1 MDHHHD
7 MKCKIVV
14 VGDTQCGKT
23 SLLNVFAKD
32 SFPEVCREKS
42 PININVNLIIC
53 VMSVTFIERFSH
65 ELVILFG

>member
-1 MDHHHD
+1 MMDHHHD

-42 PININVNLIIC
+42 PLNKNINLFFNVIC
-53 VMSVTFIERFSH
+53 VIGAKVM
-65 ELVILFG
+65 

>member
-1 MDHHHD
+1 MMDHHHD
-7 MKCKIVV
+7 LKCKIVV

-42 PININVNLIIC
+42 MNINSILN
-53 VMSVTFIERFSH
+53 VMGAKFALYLSQ
-65 ELVILFG
+65 

>member
-1 MDHHHD
+1 MMDHHHD

-14 VGDTQCGKT
+14 VGDTRCGKT

-42 PININVNLIIC
+42 PINMNVNLI
-53 VMSVTFIERFSH
+53 FN
-65 ELVILFG
+65 VI